1 MSHAPSDWEVVIG
14 LEVHVQLRTRAK
26 VFASSPWGFGKEPNE
41 QVDPV
46 VLGLPGTLP
55 VVNREAVEKAILF
68 GLVVGAE
75 IPERCA
81 WDRKNYFYPD
91 NPKNYQLTQKDF
103 PVVVGGQVEIE
114 LPGASRNVMGEHKF
128 IRIHHAHLEEDV
140 GKLSHAGSGSLVDYN
155 RAGVPLLEIVTEP
168 DLRSSAEAE
177 AFLRSLVA
185 MLTQAGVADCDM
197 EKGQLRCDANVSLRR
212 PGAPLGTRTETKN
225 LNSISGVRA
234 AIEAE
239 VVRQARELEAGRAIV
254 QETRGFNAET
264 GRSYVLRDKEDAQDY
279 RYFPDPDIPAVRID
293 PARVDRLRATL
304 PERPFDRQRRYLA
317 LGLPY
322 TAASVLVADLAA
334 SAWFERALAAHPAN
348 PVGLANLVVNDLAG
362 LLLASV
368 PAGEPAPSL
377 DACRVRPEALA
388 ELVRLADAGTLSKQQ
403 AREVLAELVR
413 AGGEPAAIVAA
424 KGLGQTSDAGEIEA
438 VVAEVL
444 ADPALA
450 GSVAEYRA
458 GNEKAINALKGP
470 VMKRTKG
477 KANPA
482 VVDQVL
488 RRLLG

>member
-1 MSHAPSDWEVVIG
+1 MSAAPEGWEVVVG
-14 LEVHVQLRTRAK
+14 LEVHVQLRTAAK
-26 VFASSPWGFGKEPNE
+26 VFSAAPWGFGAEPNT
-41 QVDPV
+41 QVDAV
-46 VLGLPGTLP
+46 SLGLPGSLP
-55 VVNREAVEKAILF
+55 VVNLAALEQAIRLGLAVD
-68 GLVVGAE
+68 AE
-75 IPERCA
+75 IPETCA

-91 NPKNYQLTQKDF
+91 NPKNYQLTQQAR
-103 PVVVGGQVEIE
+103 PVVIGGSVEIE
-114 LPGASRNVMGEHKF
+114 LPGASRNVMGEH
-128 IRIHHAHLEEDV
+128 RRVRLHHAHLEEDV
-140 GKLSHAGSGSLVDYN
+140 GKLTHAAGGSLVDYN

-168 DLRSSAEAE
+168 DLRSAAEAE
-177 AFLRSLVA
+177 AFLRALHALV
-185 MLTQAGVADCDM
+185 TQAGISDADM

-239 VVRQARELEAGRAIV
+239 VARQARELEAGRAIV

-293 PARVDRLRATL
+293 RARVERLRATL
-304 PERPFDRQRRYLA
+304 PERPFDRQRRYLG

-322 TAASVLVADLAA
+322 TAASVLVADAA
-334 SAWFERALAAHPAN
+334 TSAWFEAALAANPAS
-348 PVGLANLVVNDLAG
+348 PVALANLVVNDLAG
-362 LLLASV
+362 LLVASV
-368 PAGEPAPSL
+368 GPGETPPAPADS
-377 DACRVRPEALA
+377 RVTPAALA
-388 ELVRLADAGTLSKQQ
+388 ELVRLVEAGTLSKQQ

-413 AGGEPAAIVAA
+413 AGGMPAAVVAA
-424 KGLGQTSDAGEIEA
+424 KGLAQTSDAGEIEA
-438 VVAEVL
+438 VIAEVL

-450 GSVAEYRA
+450 GSIAEFRA
-458 GNEKAINALKGP
+458 GNDKAINALKGP